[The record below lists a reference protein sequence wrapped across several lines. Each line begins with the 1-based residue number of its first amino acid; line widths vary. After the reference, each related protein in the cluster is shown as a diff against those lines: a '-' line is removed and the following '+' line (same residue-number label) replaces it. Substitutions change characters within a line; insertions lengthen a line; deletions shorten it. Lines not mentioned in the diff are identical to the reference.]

1 MPSMGH
7 LAHPGQDVQDTPT
20 EAEAAAIEAAG
31 TRAAAVTAAV
41 TAAAAVRA
49 AAGTVAA
56 RAEPIRGSLVFSEF
70 PYLCVT

>member
-7 LAHPGQDVQDTPT
+7 LAHPGQDVQDPPT

-31 TRAAAVTAAV
+31 TRAAAVTAA
-41 TAAAAVRA
+41 AVRA
-49 AAGTVAA
+49 AARTVAA
-56 RAEPIRGSLVFSEF
+56 RAEPIRGSLIFSEF

>member
-20 EAEAAAIEAAG
+20 EAEAAAIEAGG
-31 TRAAAVTAAV
+31 TRAAAV

-49 AAGTVAA
+49 AARSVAA
-56 RAEPIRGSLVFSEF
+56 RAEPIRGSLIFSEF

>member
-31 TRAAAVTAAV
+31 TRAAAVTAA
-41 TAAAAVRA
+41 AVRA
-49 AAGTVAA
+49 AARTVAA
-56 RAEPIRGSLVFSEF
+56 RAEPIRGSLIFSEF

>member
-31 TRAAAVTAAV
+31 TRAAAVTAA
-41 TAAAAVRA
+41 AAAAVRA
-49 AAGTVAA
+49 AARTVAA
-56 RAEPIRGSLVFSEF
+56 RAEPIRGSLIFSEF
-70 PYLCVT
+70 SYLCVT